1 MPGRFTAHGLRG
13 RRADPSGKPWRSE
26 TARGNAGDGLVFSMV
41 TLNDE
46 SVKGNSQ
53 LPIPNSQCGSRL
65 GSWELE
71 VRVPRSSLAGQTAP
85 DEGYRGQR
93 SCRRCR

>member
-1 MPGRFTAHGLRG
+1 MAGHFTAHGLRG
-13 RRADPSGKPWRSE
+13 GPAGPSGKPWKSE

-53 LPIPNSQCGSRL
+53 LPMRERAWKL
-65 GSWELE
+65 GVGGW
-71 VRVPRSSLAGQTAP
+71 SS
-85 DEGYRGQR
+85 
-93 SCRRCR
+93 